1 MMTTSKD
8 EHILSIENRLNLLM
22 NRLSD
27 LERRLSAL
35 ERGAGV
41 PNPAAQTSRPPT
53 KNIEHNY
60 LRRAINT
67 ARRDYERKPR

>member
-1 MMTTSKD
+1 MIAAPKD

-22 NRLSD
+22 NRLSE

-35 ERGAGV
+35 EKGTAV
-41 PNPAAQTSRPPT
+41 QKPDVQTPRPSA

-67 ARRDYERKPR
+67 ARRDYERKSG